1 MKTLVTGASG
11 FIGSA
16 VVRRLLGD
24 GKDVRVL
31 MRAACRRDNIDGL
44 PVETI
49 PGDLLDPSSLSRA
62 VRGCVNLFH
71 CAADYRIWVPDPERM
86 HRVNVEGTRTLMLA
100 ALEAGVHRVIYTS
113 SVATLATA
121 SDRPGD
127 ETRSASPE
135 DLIGPYKRSKFEAE
149 AEVVR
154 LVRERGL
161 PAVIVNPSTPMGP
174 NDIKPTP
181 TGRIVI
187 EAAKGMPAFVETGLN
202 VVHVDNVAEGHLLA
216 LKKGRLG
223 ERYILGG
230 ENLAL
235 STILSEIAAL
245 YGRRP
250 PRIRLP
256 HAAVMPLAVG
266 AEAWARLSGRAPFVS
281 VDGVRMSRKLM
292 FYSSDKARRELGYS
306 PRPAREAIHS
316 AIADFRR
323 RGLCAERLT

>member
-16 VVRRLLGD
+16 VVRRLLGQ
-24 GKDVRVL
+24 GRDVRVL
-31 MRAACRRDNIDGL
+31 KRAGGRTDNIDGL
-44 PVETI
+44 PVETTI
-49 PGDLLDPSSLSRA
+49 GDLLDPPSLARA

-86 HRVNVEGTRTLMLA
+86 HAANVGGTRALMLA
-100 ALEAGVHRVIYTS
+100 ALEAGVHRVVYTS

-127 ETRSASPE
+127 ETRSATPA

-149 AEVVR
+149 AEVRR
-154 LVRERGL
+154 LVRECGL

-187 EAAKGMPAFVETGLN
+187 EAAKGMPAFVDTGLN
-202 VVHVDNVAEGHLLA
+202 VVHVDDVAEGHLLA
-216 LKKGRLG
+216 LQKGRLG

-230 ENLAL
+230 ENM
-235 STILSEIAAL
+235 TLSEILAEIAGL

-250 PRIRLP
+250 PKIRLP
-256 HAAVMPLAVG
+256 HAAVMPLAMG
-266 AEAWARLSGRAPFVS
+266 AETWARLSGRDPVATI
-281 VDGVRMSRKLM
+281 DGLRMARKLM
-292 FYSSDKARRELGYS
+292 FFSSDKAKRELGYS

-323 RGLCAERLT
+323 RGLCR

>member
-16 VVRRLLGD
+16 IVRRLLGD

-31 MRAACRRDNIDGL
+31 TRAGSRRDNIDGL
-44 PVETI
+44 PVETMT
-49 PGDLLDPSSLSRA
+49 GDLLNPPSLSRA

-86 HRVNVEGTRTLMLA
+86 YPVNVEGTRALMLA
-100 ALEAGVHRVIYTS
+100 ALEAGVRRVVYTS

-135 DLIGPYKRSKFEAE
+135 DLIGPYKRSKFRAE
-149 AEVVR
+149 AEVQR
-154 LVRERGL
+154 MVRECGL

-174 NDIKPTP
+174 HDIKPTP
-181 TGRIVI
+181 TGQIVI
-187 EAAKGMPAFVETGLN
+187 EAAKGMPAFVDTGLN
-202 VVHVDNVAEGHLLA
+202 VVHVDDVAEGHLLA
-216 LKKGRLG
+216 LEKGRLG

-230 ENLAL
+230 DNMTLSQILA
-235 STILSEIAAL
+235 EIAAL
-245 YGRRP
+245 CGRRP

-256 HAAVMPLAVG
+256 HAAVMPLAIG
-266 AEAWARLSGRAPFVS
+266 AEAWARVSGREPFVTL
-281 VDGVRMSRKLM
+281 DGLRMSRKLM
-292 FYSSDKARRELGYS
+292 FYSSDKARRELGYA

-323 RGLCAERLT
+323 RGLCR

>member
-16 VVRRLLGD
+16 VVRRLLAD

-31 MRAACRRDNIDGL
+31 MRAESRRDNVDGL
-44 PVETI
+44 PVETMT
-49 PGDLLDPSSLSRA
+49 GDLLDPRSLSRA

-71 CAADYRIWVPDPERM
+71 CAADYRIWVPDAERM
-86 HRVNVEGTRTLMLA
+86 YPVNVGGTRSLMLA
-100 ALEAGVHRVIYTS
+100 ALEAGVRRVVYTS

-149 AEVVR
+149 AEVTR
-154 LVRERGL
+154 LVRECGL
-161 PAVIVNPSTPMGP
+161 PAVIVNPSAPMGP

-187 EAAKGMPAFVETGLN
+187 EAARGMPAFVDTGLN
-202 VVHVDNVAEGHLLA
+202 VVHVDDVAEGHLLA
-216 LKKGRLG
+216 LEKGRLG

-230 ENLAL
+230 DNMTLSEILA
-235 STILSEIAAL
+235 EIAAL

-256 HAAVMPLAVG
+256 HAAVLPLAIG
-266 AEAWARLSGRAPFVS
+266 AETWARLSGRDPFAT
-281 VDGVRMSRKLM
+281 VDSLRMARKLM
-292 FYSSDKARRELGYS
+292 YFSSDKAKRELGYA
-306 PRPAREAIHS
+306 PRPARDAIHS

-323 RGLCAERLT
+323 RSLCR

>member
-16 VVRRLLGD
+16 VVRRLLRD

-31 MRAACRRDNIDGL
+31 TRAWSRRDNIDGL
-44 PVETI
+44 PVETMT
-49 PGDLLDPSSLSRA
+49 GDLLYPASLARA
-62 VRGCVNLFH
+62 VRGCADLFH

-86 HRVNVEGTRTLMLA
+86 YQVNVGGTHSLMLA
-100 ALEAGVHRVIYTS
+100 ALEAGVRRVVHTS

-121 SDRPGD
+121 SNRLGD
-127 ETRSASPE
+127 ETRSASPQ

-149 AEVVR
+149 AEVQR
-154 LVRERGL
+154 MVREYGL

-174 NDIKPTP
+174 YDIKPTP
-181 TGRIVI
+181 TGQIVI
-187 EAAKGMPAFVETGLN
+187 EAAKGMPAFVDTGLN
-202 VVHVDNVAEGHLLA
+202 VVHVDDVAEGHLLA
-216 LKKGRLG
+216 LKKGRVG

-230 ENLAL
+230 DNMTLSEILA
-235 STILSEIAAL
+235 EIAAL

-256 HAAVMPLAVG
+256 HAAVMPLAIG
-266 AEAWARLSGRAPFVS
+266 AEAWARISGREPFVTF
-281 VDGVRMSRKLM
+281 DGLRMSRKLM
-292 FYSSDKARRELGYS
+292 FYSSDKARSELGYA

-323 RGLCAERLT
+323 RGLCR